1 MTELANIVDPIGAAC
16 AVLGEGAALGELVD
30 GRIYGGSLPA
40 NRAEWMPQKAVVVQA
55 AGSGTNGDTDDTLAR
70 EVIRVDVVA
79 WGKTERDAFLVSEAA
94 HHAAKYA
101 RRGVRGNVLVHSF
114 IRQAGPIQFRDPD
127 TDWPAV
133 VRTYLFTY
141 GDAPAARTP

>member
-1 MTELANIVDPIGAAC
+1 MTELSNIVDPIGAAC
-16 AVLGEGAALGELVD
+16 ATLGEGAALGEVVGD
-30 GRIYGGSLPA
+30 RIFGGSLPA
-40 NRAEWMPQKAVVVQA
+40 NRAEWMPQACIVVQP
-55 AGSGTNGDTDDTLAR
+55 AGSGTQGDVDDTLAR

-79 WGKTERDAFLVSEAA
+79 WGKTEREAFVASEAA

-114 IRQAGPIQFRDPD
+114 IRQAGPIQFRDQD

-141 GDAPAARTP
+141 GDAPAARTT